1 LVRLLVRAVALAWEA
16 LAWVA
21 VAAVALAWEAVAWVA
36 VAQAV
41 VPSVVGVYYPLVG
54 AGWRGRRGA

>member
-1 LVRLLVRAVALAWEA
+1 MRLLVRAVALAWEA
-16 LAWVA
+16 LACVA
-21 VAAVALAWEAVAWVA
+21 VAWEAVACVAVACVA

-41 VPSVVGVYYPLVG
+41 VPSLVGVYYPLVG

>member
-1 LVRLLVRAVALAWEA
+1 MRLLVRAVALAWEA
-16 LAWVA
+16 V
-21 VAAVALAWEAVAWVA
+21 AWEAVAWEAVAWEA

-41 VPSVVGVYYPLVG
+41 VPSLVGVYYPLVG